1 MRDFLR
7 GWLVTNC
14 VFACGFAGAAVCL
27 ATLGRW
33 KLERFREEHPG
44 VTVCGN
50 IALPYFFIGFV
61 LGAGLGY
68 FAFGKGQRL
77 LARRSDRPVEA

>member
-7 GWLVTNC
+7 DVLVTNF
-14 VFACGFAGAAVCL
+14 VFACGFAGAAVCV

-33 KLERFREEHPG
+33 KEERFREEHPG

-50 IALPYFFIGFV
+50 GALPYIFIGFV

-68 FAFGKGQRL
+68 FAYWTGKRL
-77 LARRSDRPVEA
+77 LAWRSDRPVKT